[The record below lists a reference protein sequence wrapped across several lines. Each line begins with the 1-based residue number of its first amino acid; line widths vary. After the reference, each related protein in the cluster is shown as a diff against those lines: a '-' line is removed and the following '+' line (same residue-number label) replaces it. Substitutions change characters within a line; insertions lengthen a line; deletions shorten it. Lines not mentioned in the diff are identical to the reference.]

1 MYWVLFV
8 PTFVATQNLSDSKV
22 AICNTRLPPGG
33 STSFYIRL
41 SLYVDMVSAH
51 EILTE
56 RRYPDAPSQFL
67 SCVGNI
73 HISSELFFKEAWH
86 VSTAEMGVYLFC

>member
-1 MYWVLFV
+1 MFV
-8 PTFVATQNLSDSKV
+8 PTFVVTQNRSDSKV
-22 AICNTRLPPGG
+22 AICNTSLPPGV
-33 STSFYIRL
+33 SISFYIRV
-41 SLYVDMVSAH
+41 SLYVDIVSAH

-73 HISSELFFKEAWH
+73 HISTELFFKEAWY